1 MSTLEILIVCRTA
14 RWTPQIVGLLLL
26 LSGSEIKGSQDG
38 NPTSF
43 PSIGI
48 IKIIT
53 NEVFDERSDGITAP
67 YAAANT
73 LHVRTR
79 ETVIRRELLFTTG
92 DPVNSELLEQ
102 TERNLRALPFLRD
115 ARVETKPIDEDGDGR
130 PERVDVRVL
139 TWDTWSLSPQLDF
152 ATVNDHATWTIGISE
167 KNLLGLGKAA
177 SISRRRTLDRFLTRF
192 DYRDHQLAGSRLT
205 LTTSVSKLSDGNEG
219 FFSLARPF
227 FSIQDRWAMTIQAGG
242 FARNDPL
249 IEDGNQIG
257 HLRHVARWSDLEL
270 ARAIHRRPR
279 RAIRLHA
286 AYRVRQETIGTGAR
300 DFGILETG
308 LSAVSHRFVRLT
320 HVNSFERPEDIN
332 LGTQTSARLGFS
344 TPQLGGEDGT
354 IVFIAA
360 SYQRGLDFGPG
371 HFLLSRVQ
379 ATTRRRQSTLENTL
393 IEAKLQYLRQ
403 HVLRHSFL
411 AKLDFRHGHNLDPEV
426 QLRLGAESGLR
437 GYPIRQFVGTRSLLL
452 SSEERWFF
460 ADDLG
465 QLLSL
470 GVAAFLDSGF
480 AWPEGRPIDFGD
492 LRTSAGVSLL
502 MGTSRLSNRPG
513 IRLDLGYALN
523 PVTNR
528 GRWVLIFGSDV
539 QF

>member
-1 MSTLEILIVCRTA
+1 MSTLDILIVCRRA
-14 RWTPQIVGLLLL
+14 RWTPKIVGLLLL
-26 LSGSEIKGSQDG
+26 LSASEVKGSQEPD
-38 NPTSF
+38 PSTF

-48 IKIIT
+48 IQIIT
-53 NEVFDERSDGITAP
+53 NEVFDEHADGIAAP
-67 YAAANT
+67 YAAANA

-79 ETVIRRELLFTTG
+79 ETVIRRELLFITG
-92 DPVNSELLEQ
+92 DPLNSELLEQ

-115 ARVETKPIDEDGDGR
+115 ARVETTPVDQDGDGR

-152 ATVNDHATWTIGISE
+152 STVNDHANWTIGISE

-192 DYRDHQLAGSRLT
+192 DYRDHQLAGSSLT

-227 FSIQDRWAMTIQAGG
+227 SSIRDRWATTIQAGG
-242 FARNDPL
+242 FTRNDPL
-249 IEDGNQIG
+249 IENGERIG
-257 HLRHVARWSDLEL
+257 HLRHVARWSDFEL
-270 ARAIHRRPR
+270 SRAIHRRPR
-279 RAIRLHA
+279 QAIRLHA
-286 AYRVRQETIGTGAR
+286 AYRVRKETIGAGAR

-332 LGTQTSARLGFS
+332 LGTQTSFRLGLS

-354 IVFIAA
+354 VAFIAA
-360 SYQRGLDFGPG
+360 NYQRGFDFGPG
-371 HFLLSRVQ
+371 HFILGRVQ
-379 ATTRRRQSTLENTL
+379 ATTRRRQNALENTL
-393 IEAKLQYLRQ
+393 IETKLQYLRQ

-411 AKLDFRHGHNLDPEV
+411 AKLEFRHGQNLDPEV

-452 SSEERWFF
+452 SSEERWFI

-470 GVAAFLDSGF
+470 GVAVFLDSGF
-480 AWPEGRPIDFGD
+480 AWPEGRPIDFGE

-502 MGTSRLSNRPG
+502 MGTSRLSTRPG

-523 PVTNR
+523 PATNK
-528 GRWVLIFGSDV
+528 GRWVLMFGSDM